1 MILTCDDHAFCRRGR
16 GRYAKCLRPAAEPQA
31 RRKASVV
38 GGRGPQHTFDRQGG
52 RRSTAHCEQM
62 AAAFFIVLLHKSVA
76 KVEGWAMAIL
86 G

>member
-1 MILTCDDHAFCRRGR
+1 MFEARCRASGTSQGDVKRAQIVLLAADGR
-16 GRYAKCLRPAAEPQA
+16 STRSIAKE
-31 RRKASVV
+31 V
-38 GGRGPQHTFDRQGG
+38 